1 MKKWLWV
8 LISSAMILCLW
19 LLIYLQSWNK
29 ETAYKINHFGKLTRI
44 VLQKDSQNLVLKK
57 QDDVWYLPSHDKV
70 NPAVFQDFLGV
81 IADIAL
87 VRPADTSL
95 NKEACLHLAFYA
107 ENQLVM
113 DYYLAWQENNDL
125 YTYFAYKDSPFYL
138 AQDAYTL
145 KAFGKDIAVQ
155 ALDWLDK
162 TVFFLQEDTLQSVS
176 VHYASDSTRGY
187 FLQKKDN
194 NWTLQNLQGKDMVLY
209 PQDAYAYLGFF
220 SYLQFEKPLNQA
232 EQLAF
237 HAFQQKNKPN
247 VLLQAKTDHAQYA
260 IDFYDFQ
267 QNNVQ
272 NQPILLVGV
281 YQNTAY
287 WFSYFHVDRLLKDIA
302 FFENLSEMQ

>member
-19 LLIYLQSWNK
+19 LLIYLQSWSK
-29 ETAYKINHFGKLTRI
+29 ETAYKINNFGKLSRI
-44 VLQKDSQNLVLKK
+44 VLQKDSQNLVLQK

-70 NPAVFQDFLGV
+70 NPAVLQDFLDV

-95 NKEACLHLAFYA
+95 NKEACLHLAFYQ

-113 DYYLAWQENNDL
+113 DYYMVWQENNDL
-125 YTYFAYKDSPFYL
+125 YTYFAYNDSPFYL

-162 TVFFLQEDTLQSVS
+162 TVFSLQEDNLQSVS
-176 VHYASDSTRGY
+176 VHYTNDSTRGY
-187 FLQKKDN
+187 MLQKKDN
-194 NWTLQNLQGKDMVLY
+194 NWTLQNLNGKEAVLY

-220 SYLQFEKPLNQA
+220 RYAQFEKPLTQA

-237 HAFQQKNKPN
+237 EAFQQKNKPN
-247 VLLQAKTDHAQYA
+247 ILLQVKINNIQYA

-281 YQNTAY
+281 YQNMAY
-287 WFSYFHVDRLLKDIA
+287 WFSYFHVDRLLKDMA